1 MLNSCS
7 RDEFVALVDE
17 VAAALNITPEQID
30 EDHYDLGI
38 ATLMR
43 FPNSGEVVIEQ
54 RYLVRP
60 SENLTAAESV
70 ICCLRQRR
78 RERASQLLPL
88 NLRSRT

>member
-1 MLNSCS
+1 MLNSCT
-7 RDEFVALVDE
+7 RDEFVTLVNE
-17 VAAALNITPEQID
+17 VAAALSIIPEQID

-43 FPNSGEVVIEQ
+43 FPNSGEVVIER

-60 SENLTAAESV
+60 YKNLTAAESV

-78 RERASQLLPL
+78 RERASQLLPPHL
-88 NLRSRT
+88 WPRT